1 MPKVVFELA
10 KAYENAVTEDFK
22 EEDMSVSIRQIK
34 NGWIVSR
41 SWKERKPDDDYEYKN
56 EEEFYSENPIPVKS

>member
-1 MPKVVFELA
+1 MAKVVFELS
-10 KAYENAVTEDFK
+10 KAYESAVAEDFK

-41 SWKERKPDDDYEYKN
+41 SWKERKPDDDYEYKS
-56 EEEFYSENPIPVKS
+56 EEEFYADNPIPVKS